1 MKEQNNKNEIY
12 DVIIIGAGA
21 AGLMAAGAALEKGHS
36 VLMFDKNEKLG
47 RKLRITGKGRC
58 NVTNNCTKETVIAST
73 VSNPRFL
80 YSALSFF
87 APEDT
92 MNFFENLGVPL
103 KTERG
108 NRVFPVSDKAD
119 DIAEALINYCSGAKI
134 IRNTVKEII
143 AENGVVKAVKTE
155 NKIYYGR
162 NILIATGGASYK
174 ATGSTGDG
182 FKFAESLGHSVT
194 PLSPSLVAL
203 ACEDKDILEAQ
214 GLSLKNIGFKITDKV
229 KNKVIY
235 EDFGELLFTHFGI
248 SGPVVLSGSA
258 HLKDMAKGR
267 FIASIDL
274 KPALDNE
281 KLDARLL
288 RDLNENKNRDL
299 INSLQALLPQK
310 LIEVVIN
317 RSGIDGR
324 TKCNSI
330 TKKQREA
337 LLSVLKNFTV
347 EINDFRSLNEAIVT
361 RGGVSVKEI
370 NPKTMESKIVKGLFF
385 AGEVIDVD
393 AYTGGFNLQI
403 AFATARLA
411 AENFSY
417 E

>member
-1 MKEQNNKNEIY
+1 MTEQNKIY

-21 AGLMAAGAALEKGHS
+21 AGLMAAGAALERGMS
-36 VLMFDKNEKLG
+36 VLMFEKNDKLG

-80 YSALSFF
+80 YSALSSF

-92 MNFFENLGVPL
+92 MSFFENLGVPL

-119 DIAEALINYCSGAKI
+119 DVAFALENYVSGAGI
-134 IRNTVKEII
+134 IKNTVKDII
-143 AENGVVKAVKTE
+143 VENGEIKGVKTE
-155 NKIYYGR
+155 NKVYR
-162 NILIATGGASYK
+162 SKNVLIATGGASYK

-182 FKFAESLGHSVT
+182 YRFAEKAGHSIV

-203 ACEDKDILEAQ
+203 CCEDKDIPLMQ
-214 GLSLKNIGFKITDKV
+214 GLSLKNIGFKVTDIE

-248 SGPVVLSGSA
+248 SGPVVLSASA
-258 HLKDMAKGR
+258 HLKEMKKGKYK
-267 FIASIDL
+267 ASIDL

-281 KLDARLL
+281 KLDARIL

-299 INSLQALLPQK
+299 VNSLQALLPQK
-310 LIEVVIN
+310 MIDVVIE
-317 RSGIDGR
+317 RSKIDGR

-330 TKKQREA
+330 TKKQRES
-337 LLSVLKNFTV
+337 LLNVLKNFTAD
-347 EINDFRSLNEAIVT
+347 ITDFRSLNEAIVT
-361 RGGVSVKEI
+361 RGGVSCKEI

-403 AFATARLA
+403 AFSTARLA
-411 AENFSY
+411 AENFEY
-417 E
+417 A

>member
-1 MKEQNNKNEIY
+1 MTEQNNSY

-21 AGLMAAGAALEKGHS
+21 AGLMAAGAALEKGLS
-36 VLMFDKNEKLG
+36 VLLFDKNEKLG

-80 YSALSFF
+80 YSALNFF
-87 APEDT
+87 SPEDT
-92 MNFFENLGVPL
+92 MSFFENLGVPL

-119 DIAEALINYCSGAKI
+119 DIAEALINYASGAKV
-134 IRNTVKEII
+134 IRNTVKDLI
-143 AENGVVKAVKTE
+143 AENGEIKGVKTE
-155 NKIYYGR
+155 NKTYFAK
-162 NILIATGGASYK
+162 NVLIATGGASYK

-182 FKFAESLGHSVT
+182 FKFAEKLGHSIT

-203 ACEDKDILEAQ
+203 CCEDKDIPEAQ
-214 GLSLKNIGFKITDKV
+214 GLSLRNIGFKITDKV

-267 FIASIDL
+267 YLASIDL
-274 KPALDNE
+274 KPALTRE
-281 KLDARLL
+281 KLDERLL
-288 RDLNENKNRDL
+288 RDFAENKNKDFV
-299 INSLQALLPQK
+299 NSLQALLPQK
-310 LIEVVIN
+310 LIEVVIK

-337 LLSVLKNFTV
+337 LLNVLKDFTA
-347 EINDFRSLNEAIVT
+347 EISDFRSLNEAIVT

-370 NPKTMESKIVKGLFF
+370 NPKTMESKLVRGLYF

-403 AFATARLA
+403 AFSTARLA
-411 AENFSY
+411 AENFGY
-417 E
+417 